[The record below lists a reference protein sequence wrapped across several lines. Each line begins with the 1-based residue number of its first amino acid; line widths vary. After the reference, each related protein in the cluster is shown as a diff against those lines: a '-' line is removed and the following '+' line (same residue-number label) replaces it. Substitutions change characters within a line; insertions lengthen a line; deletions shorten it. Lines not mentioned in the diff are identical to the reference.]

1 MSARDATGPVPEVA
15 EEAGVQA
22 AAAAARAAGD
32 RLLAILPD
40 AMLSFCLVDDSAEK
54 LLVVPLTSIDAEP
67 GRLRRILPLVGSTLA
82 SLARDGETLVLT
94 ADEAAEDAGLAAL
107 LEPCADHLL
116 VVPVV
121 QFARVIGA
129 LSFGRNGAAFTA
141 AEEVAARTAAADLAP
156 LFAGLSLHH
165 RQALSETAA
174 RRAYEQLT
182 AFSRAGNL
190 IVQEKDLDRICNLFM
205 QALREHSVFRRGILT
220 LLDDDLRGYKWFFFG
235 MTDEEIEYFH
245 AHSTHKMTREQ
256 RAKVFQEK
264 YRVGH
269 SYYIPS
275 TSHWDYAGV
284 RSRRHREDM
293 LDWHPDDFLF
303 IPLYGSSKRMV
314 GIVSVDD
321 PSDGRAPT
329 AEGLSSLELFA
340 NQVAHAIE
348 EKKLDSEVKKSTSR
362 YRTLVET
369 MNDGL
374 VVLDFAERIT
384 LANPTLCKLVGYRV
398 EEVIGSSLYAFLSE
412 ASRAVVLAKR
422 DERRLGIKS
431 RYEVELIGKDG
442 APIPALLSGAPLVE
456 AHRLVGSFAVI
467 SDLREAKKAEEDFRK
482 MHGEI
487 VVSHERLQ
495 ESMQR
500 LKTTQEQLV
509 QAEKLSA
516 IGELVSGVAHEL
528 NNPLTGVLGYAQLL
542 LGREA
547 PERVRADLVKVHRE
561 AVRCQRIVQNLLTFA
576 RKHKPEKHFVDIN
589 AIVES
594 TLELRAY
601 QLRVDNIVVER
612 RLDPALPR
620 TMADEHQIQQVLIN
634 IINNAH
640 QAMMEAGGGG
650 RLEIATRLEAGML
663 VITFQDSGPGIPE
676 DKLGRIFDPF
686 FTTKEVGKGTGLGLS
701 LSYGIVQ
708 EHGGTIAAR
717 NGPAGGALFR
727 IELPVREEE
736 RAPGAPA
743 PAAPAAPPRRR
754 RVLVVDDEPTVL
766 ELLSDLLSSRGHRVV
781 TAADGQAALD
791 CLRREPDG
799 FDLIVS
805 DIRMPVLDGP
815 GLHAAVRALAPD
827 LARRMIFAT
836 GDIAGEEA
844 HAFLAA
850 NGCAFLA
857 KPFQLEDM
865 EALMARLCGS
875 TPPATPGRD
884 TGADPGADPEPA

>member
-1 MSARDATGPVPEVA
+1 MSAPDTRDAA
-15 EEAGVQA
+15 ELPGVTETPGAGA
-22 AAAAARAAGD
+22 AAAAARAAVAD
-32 RLLAILPD
+32 LLGCVPEAS
-40 AMLSFCLVDDSAEK
+40 LSFCLLDDSAEK
-54 LLVVPLTSIDAEP
+54 VLVVPLTGADSET
-67 GRLRRILPLVGSTLA
+67 GQLRRIL
-82 SLARDGETLVLT
+82 SLAGSALSAVVRDGEVLLLT
-94 ADEAAEDAGLAAL
+94 SAEAEGDAGLTEL
-107 LEPCADHLL
+107 LEPCSDHLL
-116 VVPVV
+116 LVPVV
-121 QFARVIGA
+121 QFDRIIGA
-129 LSFGRNGAAFTA
+129 LSLGRNGASFSEADRA
-141 AEEVAARTAAADLAP
+141 ATRSAAAGLAP
-156 LFAGLSLHH
+156 LLAGLSLHH

-205 QALREHSVFRRGILT
+205 QALREHAVFRRGILT

-256 RAKVFQEK
+256 RARVFQEK

-275 TSHWDYAGV
+275 TSHWDYSGV
-284 RSRRHREDM
+284 RSRRAREDM

-431 RYEVELIGKDG
+431 RYEVELVSKDG

-547 PERVRADLVKVHRE
+547 PERVRADLAKIHRE
-561 AVRCQRIVQNLLTFA
+561 AMRCQKIVQNLLTFA

-601 QLRVDNIVVER
+601 QLRVDNITVER
-612 RLDPALPR
+612 RLDPGLPR

-634 IINNAH
+634 ILNNAH

-650 RLEIATRLEAGML
+650 RLEIATRVEAGML

-686 FTTKEVGKGTGLGLS
+686 FTTKEIGKGTGLGLS
-701 LSYGIVQ
+701 LSYGIIH
-708 EHGGTIAAR
+708 EHGGTIGAR
-717 NGPAGGALFR
+717 NAPGGGALFR

-736 RAPGAPA
+736 RQPGATP
-743 PAAPAAPPRRR
+743 PAAPAAPPRSR

-781 TAADGQAALD
+781 TAADGRQALE
-791 CLRREPDG
+791 CLRRAPGG

-815 GLHAAVRALAPD
+815 GLHAAVLEMAPD

-836 GDIAGEEA
+836 GDTAGEEA
-844 HAFLAA
+844 RAFLAA
-850 NGCAFLA
+850 SGCAFLA

-865 EALMARLCGS
+865 EALMARLCDEGEAA
-875 TPPATPGRD
+875 PAARR
-884 TGADPGADPEPA
+884 E

>member
-1 MSARDATGPVPEVA
+1 MSAPDSRDAAEVPGVTETPG
-15 EEAGVQA
+15 AGA
-22 AAAAARAAGD
+22 AAAAARAAVAD
-32 RLLAILPD
+32 LLGCVPEAS
-40 AMLSFCLVDDSAEK
+40 LSFCLLDDSAEK
-54 LLVVPLTSIDAEP
+54 VLVVPLTGADSET
-67 GRLRRILPLVGSTLA
+67 GQLRRIL
-82 SLARDGETLVLT
+82 SLAGSALSAVVRDGEVLLLT
-94 ADEAAEDAGLAAL
+94 SAEAEGDAGLTEL
-107 LEPCADHLL
+107 LEPCSDHLL
-116 VVPVV
+116 LVPVV
-121 QFARVIGA
+121 QFDRIIGA
-129 LSFGRNGAAFTA
+129 LSLGRNGASFSEADRA
-141 AEEVAARTAAADLAP
+141 ATRSAAAGLAP
-156 LFAGLSLHH
+156 LLAGLSLHH

-205 QALREHSVFRRGILT
+205 QALREHAVFRRGILT

-256 RAKVFQEK
+256 RARVFQEK

-275 TSHWDYAGV
+275 TSHWDYSGV
-284 RSRRHREDM
+284 RSRRAREDM

-431 RYEVELIGKDG
+431 RYEVELVSKDG

-547 PERVRADLVKVHRE
+547 PERVRADLAKIHRE
-561 AVRCQRIVQNLLTFA
+561 AMRCQKIVQNLLTFA

-601 QLRVDNIVVER
+601 QLRVDNITVER
-612 RLDPALPR
+612 RLDPGLPR

-634 IINNAH
+634 ILNNAH

-650 RLEIATRLEAGML
+650 RLEIATRVEAGML

-686 FTTKEVGKGTGLGLS
+686 FTTKEIGKGTGLGLS
-701 LSYGIVQ
+701 LSYGIIH
-708 EHGGTIAAR
+708 EHGGTIGAR
-717 NGPAGGALFR
+717 NAPGGGALFR

-736 RAPGAPA
+736 RQPGATP
-743 PAAPAAPPRRR
+743 PAAPAAPPRSR

-781 TAADGQAALD
+781 TAADGRQALE
-791 CLRREPDG
+791 CLRRAPGG

-815 GLHAAVRALAPD
+815 GLHAAVLEMAPD

-836 GDIAGEEA
+836 GDTAGEEA
-844 HAFLAA
+844 RAFLAA
-850 NGCAFLA
+850 SGCAFLA

-865 EALMARLCGS
+865 EALMARLCDEGEGA
-875 TPPATPGRD
+875 PAARR
-884 TGADPGADPEPA
+884 E